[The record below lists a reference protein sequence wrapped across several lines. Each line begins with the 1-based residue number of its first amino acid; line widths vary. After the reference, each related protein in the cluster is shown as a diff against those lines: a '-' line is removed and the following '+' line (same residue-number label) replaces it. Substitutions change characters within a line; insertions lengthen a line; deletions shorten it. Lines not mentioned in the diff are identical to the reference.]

1 MGLGTKTRYV
11 SVEPDSCAVSV
22 AFWRSGASAW
32 RSVTTPSFGDEA
44 ARTHTPHTH
53 TQSHNPHVF
62 KASVCSLDYLVLIS
76 GTADLCVIKRRRV
89 SFIFFL
95 FAHLR
100 SQIFP
105 NLPPIE
111 NALELRVQSA

>member
-1 MGLGTKTRYV
+1 MHLLG
-11 SVEPDSCAVSV
+11 AVLPRRV
-22 AFWRSGASAW
+22 LAMRLRG
-32 RSVTTPSFGDEA
+32 
-44 ARTHTPHTH
+44 HTPHTH
-53 TQSHNPHVF
+53 THTIAQSSRLQGFSVF
-62 KASVCSLDYLVLIS
+62 VRLP

-89 SFIFFL
+89 SFFFL
-95 FAHLR
+95 CAHLR